1 MRRAASPR
9 CTLTRCHDHLLTLP
23 LNPILPLPPS
33 LPCSDV
39 AALNAASGST
49 MLASAD
55 SKQQK
60 VDKEAMSALS
70 MTSGNNRK
78 HILPAGLREKYEF
91 SKTKSQLSAGP
102 VSPDQAALHATVPTG
117 SSQQLSQSPQ
127 PASPAAAAK
136 ADGVLLA
143 SAPENMNTKQLIKQ
157 AAMRQMAVLK
167 AKALIAKPPAAALS
181 AAPVQPARTQQMY
194 NTGFQAQ
201 PMMYQSPQ
209 PYGYA
214 APASPY
220 PTQYATYAT
229 PQQQLYGQQPNVQ
242 YAPAR
247 LAGYQAP
254 ATSRAPEYNMLP
266 QYGEHQPVAYGQQPQ
281 AYQQQQP
288 QQQQLSQA
296 AAIPK
301 PFRASAPAMTPEQ
314 VGLAAAK
321 NAAPDWR
328 SPDATV
334 KSKGGNKSSKMAEM
348 LALKSQI
355 MSDYKKNTAAASQQL
370 LMGV

>member
-1 MRRAASPR
+1 
-9 CTLTRCHDHLLTLP
+9 
-23 LNPILPLPPS
+23 
-33 LPCSDV
+33 
-39 AALNAASGST
+39 

-70 MTSGNNRK
+70 MTAGNNQK
-78 HILPAGLREKYEF
+78 HILPAGLREKYQF

-102 VSPDQAALHATVPTG
+102 ESPNQAALQATVPTG
-117 SSQQLSQSPQ
+117 SSQQLSQSPQPQ

-143 SAPENMNTKQLIKQ
+143 SAPENMNTKELIKQ
-157 AAMRQMAVLK
+157 AAMRQMAVLR

-201 PMMYQSPQ
+201 PMMYNTAQ

-220 PTQYATYAT
+220 PTQYATYAA

-247 LAGYQAP
+247 LAGYEAP
-254 ATSRAPEYNMLP
+254 ATSRAPEYNMPP
-266 QYGEHQPVAYGQQPQ
+266 QYGEQQPGAFGQQPQ
-281 AYQQQQP
+281 AYQQPQQ